1 MTDGKVGSPHYHH
14 LTPDD
19 GSTHAST
26 GQSQFL
32 TSPMLAKPLTFG
44 ELSLNDTHGDDDLA
58 ARGGPDS
65 EARLMEMIAAQAA
78 HSAGGAFEDEDAV
91 AEDEKRSDA
100 EKKELLQRA
109 LTMAA
114 SNGNVDSVRKILGG
128 KAKEYVDVN
137 APDEDGT
144 PPLIYASCFVS
155 HHVLG
160 PRGLPATLG

>member
-1 MTDGKVGSPHYHH
+1 MV
-14 LTPDD
+14 
-19 GSTHAST
+19 
-26 GQSQFL
+26 
-32 TSPMLAKPLTFG
+32 AKPLTFG
-44 ELSLNDTHGDDDLA
+44 ELSLNDTPRDDDL

-78 HSAGGAFEDEDAV
+78 HSAGADFEDEDAV
-91 AEDEKRSDA
+91 ASDEKRPDK
-100 EKKELLQRA
+100 EKRELLQRA
-109 LTMAA
+109 FTMAA

-155 HHVLG
+155 DREPGWALG
-160 PRGLPATLG
+160 PLGCIG